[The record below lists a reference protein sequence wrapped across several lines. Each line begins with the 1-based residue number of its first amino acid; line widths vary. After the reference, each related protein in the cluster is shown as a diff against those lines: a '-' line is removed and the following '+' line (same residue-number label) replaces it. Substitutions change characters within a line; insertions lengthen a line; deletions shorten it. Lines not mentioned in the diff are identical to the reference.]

1 MILSIMHIINI
12 RLTFVI
18 NLSDAR
24 SCQDKHQTSTKYLNV
39 DKKEIKL
46 TSKLRKDVND
56 KDDI

>member
-1 MILSIMHIINI
+1 MHIIDI

-24 SCQDKHQTSTKYLNV
+24 SSQDKHQTSKKYLNV

-46 TSKLRKDVND
+46 PSKLRKDEND